1 MPVHVEDITNSGMRA
16 MWENQEGPSSV
27 APAPC
32 SLAQIYILIVRKANF
47 DQADLESARQIL
59 IKF

>member
-16 MWENQEGPSSV
+16 MWENHEGPSSV

-32 SLAQIYILIVRKANF
+32 SIASDDEPVIDDI
-47 DQADLESARQIL
+47 E
-59 IKF
+59 